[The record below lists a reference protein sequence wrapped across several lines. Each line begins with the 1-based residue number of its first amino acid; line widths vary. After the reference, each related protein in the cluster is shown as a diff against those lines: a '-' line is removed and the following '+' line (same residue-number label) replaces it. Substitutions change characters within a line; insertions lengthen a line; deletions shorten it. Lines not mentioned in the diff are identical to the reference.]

1 MLLFFLIWKQKS
13 KTSEN
18 RVLMGSNVAF
28 IAHHLYWHLTV
39 LTIDRLGLRQNGCYF
54 PGDIFKCILL
64 NENIWISIKI
74 SMKFVSKDSINNIPT
89 LVKIMAWCPI
99 RWKAIIWTYDGV
111 AYWRIYASLDPNE
124 LNWFILSTVIIC
136 YWELRKTKLHVDVEV
151 PETQLTL
158 CIFKKIYSNT
168 HALF

>member
-1 MLLFFLIWKQKS
+1 MIVLVGKTREKYHNSLVFPHLKNKS
-13 KTSEN
+13 RKTSGN
-18 RVLMGSNVAF
+18 RALMGPNVAF

-39 LTIDRLGLRQNGCYF
+39 LTIDRLGLRQNGGYF

-74 SMKFVSKDSINNIPT
+74 SMKLVSKDLINNIPA
-89 LVKIMAWCPI
+89 LVKIMAWYPI

-111 AYWRIYASLDPNE
+111 AYWRIYASPDPNE

-136 YWELRKTKLHVDVEV
+136 Y
-151 PETQLTL
+151 
-158 CIFKKIYSNT
+158 
-168 HALF
+168 